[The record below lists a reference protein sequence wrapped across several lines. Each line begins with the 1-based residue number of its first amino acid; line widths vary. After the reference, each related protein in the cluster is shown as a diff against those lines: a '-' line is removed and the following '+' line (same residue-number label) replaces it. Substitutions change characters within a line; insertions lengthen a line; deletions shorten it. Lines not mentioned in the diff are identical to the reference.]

1 MPLFLLMPQPM
12 TNFNKGC
19 VVIQNMGN
27 DEWIEIAPLWKP
39 RTEGSRLL
47 AKGTIERD
55 LKAGQKVLILHN
67 QYATE
72 ENRQPSFR
80 LMIVEENG
88 DALIDLETG
97 DPIQRDIDE
106 EMSIDEAQVNPH
118 GMG

>member
-1 MPLFLLMPQPM
+1 MV
-12 TNFNKGC
+12 ND
-19 VVIQNMGN
+19 MGN

-39 RTEGSRLL
+39 RSEGSRLL
-47 AKGTIERD
+47 AKGTIEKD

-72 ENRQPSFR
+72 ENRQPQFR

-97 DPIQRDIDE
+97 ETVHDREDDE
-106 EMSIDEAQVNPH
+106 EMKRDEAILNPH
-118 GMG
+118 QMG

>member
-1 MPLFLLMPQPM
+1 MVENM
-12 TNFNKGC
+12 TK
-19 VVIQNMGN
+19 
-27 DEWIEIAPLWKP
+27 DEWVEIAPLWKP

-72 ENRQPSFR
+72 ENRQPQFR

-88 DALIDLETG
+88 DALIDLQTGESIETQQ
-97 DPIQRDIDE
+97 DN
-106 EMSIDEAQVNPH
+106 EMAK
-118 GMG
+118 MG

>member
-1 MPLFLLMPQPM
+1 MV
-12 TNFNKGC
+12 K
-19 VVIQNMGN
+19 NMGN

-39 RTEGSRLL
+39 RSEGSRLL
-47 AKGTIERD
+47 AKGTIEKD

-72 ENRQPSFR
+72 ENRQPQFR

-97 DPIQRDIDE
+97 ETVHDREDDE
-106 EMSIDEAQVNPH
+106 EMRRDEAILNPH

>member
-1 MPLFLLMPQPM
+1 MAYIYEIGL
-12 TNFNKGC
+12 TIFNKDGRGGY
-19 VVIQNMGN
+19 IMGN

-67 QYATE
+67 QYATK

-97 DPIQRDIDE
+97 DPIQREIDE
-106 EMSIDEAQVNPH
+106 EMAIDEAQVNPY